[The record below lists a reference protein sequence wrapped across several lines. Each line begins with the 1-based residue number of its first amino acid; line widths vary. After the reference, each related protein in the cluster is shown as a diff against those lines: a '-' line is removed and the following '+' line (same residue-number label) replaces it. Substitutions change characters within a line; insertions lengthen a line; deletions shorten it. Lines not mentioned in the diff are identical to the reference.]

1 MKPLITIITASF
13 NSEKT
18 IVDTIE
24 SILYQT
30 YRNIEYIVVDGN
42 SKDKTTSIIQ
52 SYEQKFKERNIKYI
66 WISEN
71 DIGIYDAFNKGVRL
85 AKGNWISFLGA
96 DDIYIKNA
104 VELYIKNLPN
114 KDVDLLYSNIQ
125 IMGKKSMNGVW
136 SWKKFRRSMNIAHAG
151 SFHHHDYFKNY
162 GLFDTTYKIAG
173 DYELL
178 LRAKEGLRVHKLNE
192 VTVIMADGGISN
204 TQIKKVYQETTRAK
218 KETAQVSSIICQL
231 DYYKWMFKYSIKKI
245 VHALVR

>member
-1 MKPLITIITASF
+1 MKPLLTIITASF

-30 YRNIEYIVVDGN
+30 YSNIEYIIIDGN
-42 SKDKTTSIIQ
+42 SKDKTKSIVQ
-52 SYEQKFKERNIKYI
+52 SYEKKFKERNIKYI

-71 DIGIYDAFNKGVRL
+71 DTGIYDAFNKGVKL

-96 DDIYIKNA
+96 DDIYTENA
-104 VELYIKNLPN
+104 VELYIKNLPEN
-114 KDVDLLYSNIQ
+114 EVDLLYSNIK
-125 IMGKKSMNGVW
+125 ITDKKYMTGVW
-136 SWKKFRRSMNIAHAG
+136 SWQKFRRRMSIAHAG
-151 SFHHHDYFKNY
+151 AFHNKKYFINY

-178 LRAKEGLRVHKLNE
+178 LRAKASLKTHKLDE
-192 VTVIMADGGISN
+192 VTVIMSDGGVSN
-204 TQIKKVYQETTRAK
+204 TQIRKVYHETTRAK
-218 KETAQVSSIICQL
+218 KETAQVSTFICQL
-231 DYYKWMFKYSIKKI
+231 DYYKWMLKYNIKKI